1 AAPAAARVDVAALLA
16 RCTREIGAQR
26 FYTFLDSGGGHY
38 GPTFRSVAAL
48 HQGEREVLARLALPE
63 SVAHADA
70 FVLHPSMM
78 DAAFQIADSLILQPR
93 ANGGCLP
100 FFVKELVVRRRPG
113 RDAWVHVRL
122 AGGDATLARYDIDLI
137 DPDGTVCVSMREFSA
152 RAETAGGSGRPN
164 TYRAAEWRAAECDG
178 ERDGNELSELN
189 ELNEGNEGN
198 ERRRAAP
205 RVAVL
210 DASPRLAHALRG
222 IGVDALWLPADAAHA
237 ARGPALRD
245 LDAAL
250 HAGAARD
257 LLVLADER
265 RELDDDA
272 LRAWLDGAPHAG
284 GARRALVSIAG
295 LADADARAVA
305 DIVERE
311 RHGRAADVRYDA
323 GGARSVRGF
332 ADAAV
337 ARWLLDTD
345 ALRSGGVYWIAGANG
360 PLGASLACHLATVE
374 RATVVLTDA
383 HAIDAAR
390 LACLDGY
397 RAGGARLEFI
407 EGDAA
412 RDGAA

>member
-164 TYRAAEWRAAECDG
+164 TYRAAEWRAAERDG

-189 ELNEGNEGN
+189 ELNEGN

-237 ARGPALRD
+237 ARGPA
-245 LDAAL
+245 
-250 HAGAARD
+250 
-257 LLVLADER
+257 
-265 RELDDDA
+265 
-272 LRAWLDGAPHAG
+272 
-284 GARRALVSIAG
+284 
-295 LADADARAVA
+295 
-305 DIVERE
+305 
-311 RHGRAADVRYDA
+311 
-323 GGARSVRGF
+323 
-332 ADAAV
+332 
-337 ARWLLDTD
+337 
-345 ALRSGGVYWIAGANG
+345 
-360 PLGASLACHLATVE
+360 
-374 RATVVLTDA
+374 
-383 HAIDAAR
+383 
-390 LACLDGY
+390 
-397 RAGGARLEFI
+397 
-407 EGDAA
+407 
-412 RDGAA
+412 